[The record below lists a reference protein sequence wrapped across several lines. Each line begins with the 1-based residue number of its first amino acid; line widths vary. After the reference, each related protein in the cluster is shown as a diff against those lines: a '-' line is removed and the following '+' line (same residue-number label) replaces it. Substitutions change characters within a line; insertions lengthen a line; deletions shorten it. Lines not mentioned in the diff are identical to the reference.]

1 MIQET
6 GSETEEEPEEINEN
20 MKLETII
27 AKQRSEIKILSEN
40 LEIAKAEIKK
50 NELFSNFSFIV
61 VKVFQFRNI

>member
-6 GSETEEEPEEINEN
+6 GSETEEEAEEINEN
-20 MKLETII
+20 MKLEAII
-27 AKQRSEIKILSEN
+27 AKQSSEIKMLLEN
-40 LEIAKAEIKK
+40 LEIAKAEIKR

>member
-6 GSETEEEPEEINEN
+6 GSETEDEPEEINEN
-20 MKLETII
+20 MKLESII
-27 AKQRSEIKILSEN
+27 AKQRSEINMLSEN